1 MVTGNMICIFSCFC
15 YALYTTL
22 ICEYVNNHTKA
33 NFDMTCFLGFVG
45 LYCTAISGIM
55 LVVFD
60 YFEWETFEWPP
71 NSTTWMVMTMFATSG
86 FVIEYCWAKAAVN
99 LGPVA
104 CVSFYTI
111 ITFPITIWFDVV
123 VVDEPV
129 VISTVYIIGCS
140 LVLLAFTVIT
150 ILD

>member
-1 MVTGNMICIFSCFC
+1 
-15 YALYTTL
+15 
-22 ICEYVNNHTKA
+22 
-33 NFDMTCFLGFVG
+33 
-45 LYCTAISGIM
+45 M
-55 LVVFD
+55 LVVFE
-60 YFEWETFEWPP
+60 YFEWETFEWLQ
-71 NSTTWMVMTMFATSG
+71 NSTTWMVMIMFATLG

-140 LVLLAFTVIT
+140 FVLLAFTVIT